1 MPKTAQKDASVATVK
16 KQGAAMKHIKKY
28 WQWYAMMFIPVVYYI
43 VFRYIPMFG
52 NIIAFRRYRAGSNI
66 FGDEWSGLK
75 YFNQFMKDQNF
86 WRAFKNTLLLNF
98 KYLIISFP
106 LTLIFALLLNEV
118 KNVHFKK
125 IVQTISYLPHFISM
139 VIVAGMVREIL
150 STSGPIN
157 NLITKLGGE
166 AITFI
171 SLPEW
176 FTTIFV
182 TTGVWQGLGWGT
194 ILYLAAM
201 SGINTELY
209 EAAELDGANRFQ
221 RCLHVTIPAILP
233 TISTLLVLNIGSL
246 CGSAAFEKVF
256 LLYTPTTYETADII
270 AKTTLTSEVLGNRT
284 VPATAGSWKWEK
296 LRDINFFLQYSSN
309 CADEHVRLEYEG
321 VARFFRAWFYFEK
334 VKHYGDVPWV
344 DRPIDAGDPLLF
356 EKGRDPR
363 EMVMQKVIEDLDFA
377 VTNLPVERSVYRVT
391 RWAALALKSRVCLFE
406 GTFRK
411 YHGLKDWESYLTAC
425 ATASKRFIDESG
437 YSVYTTGTTPYL
449 NLFSSLK
456 ALDTEIV
463 LARVYNTAIGLK
475 HDVNGY
481 LTSITMGRPGL
492 LKNIANMYLMK
503 DGTPFT
509 SQPGWETMQLPEES
523 KNRDGRFAQTVR
535 TPGYKRIDDTALS
548 APNLAATM
556 TGYQLVK
563 YLQSAKYDSYNAST
577 NDLPL
582 LRAAEVMLNYA
593 EAKAELGTLTQEDI
607 DLAIK
612 PLRDRAGVANLSLTK
627 ANASPDPYLASPET
641 GYANVT
647 GDNKGVILEI
657 RRERT
662 VELLMENLRYWDIM
676 RWKEG
681 KRFEKPFTGLYF
693 PGTGSYDLN
702 NDGVD
707 DVCIWSGSKPATSAP
722 AVYELNKEI
731 FLSGGDSGYII
742 IHTDYARSWNEER
755 DYLYPVPTD
764 DRVLTQG
771 AITQNPGWNDGL
783 NF

>member
-1 MPKTAQKDASVATVK
+1 MKKLIKYTLVGIAALGLYGCEDQLDRYPKDKLTPDKFFRNEQECQLYTNDFYTIFPTTVY
-16 KQGAAMKHIKKY
+16 GESAD
-28 WQWYAMMFIPVVYYI
+28 V
-43 VFRYIPMFG
+43 
-52 NIIAFRRYRAGSNI
+52 IA
-66 FGDEWSGLK
+66 
-75 YFNQFMKDQNF
+75 
-86 WRAFKNTLLLNF
+86 
-98 KYLIISFP
+98 
-106 LTLIFALLLNEV
+106 
-118 KNVHFKK
+118 KNV
-125 IVQTISYLPHFISM
+125 
-139 VIVAGMVREIL
+139 
-150 STSGPIN
+150 
-157 NLITKLGGE
+157 
-166 AITFI
+166 
-171 SLPEW
+171 
-176 FTTIFV
+176 
-182 TTGVWQGLGWGT
+182 
-194 ILYLAAM
+194 
-201 SGINTELY
+201 
-209 EAAELDGANRFQ
+209 
-221 RCLHVTIPAILP
+221 
-233 TISTLLVLNIGSL
+233 
-246 CGSAAFEKVF
+246 
-256 LLYTPTTYETADII
+256 
-270 AKTTLTSEVLGNRT
+270 LTSEVLGNRT
-284 VPATAGSWKWEK
+284 VPATASTWKWEK
-296 LRDINFFLQYSSN
+296 LRDINFFLEYSSN
-309 CADEHVRLEYEG
+309 CKDRDVRLQYEG
-321 VARFFRAWFYFEK
+321 LARFFRAYFYFEK
-334 VKHYGDVPWV
+334 VKYYGDVPWV
-344 DRPIDAGDPLLF
+344 DRPLASNEEELY
-356 EKGRDPR
+356 KGRDSR
-363 EMVMQKVIEDLDFA
+363 DLVMSKVIEDLDFA
-377 VTNLPVERSVYRVT
+377 IEHLSPTKETYRVSEWT
-391 RWAALALKSRVCLFE
+391 ALALKSRVCLFE

-411 YHGLKDWESYLTAC
+411 YHGLDDADYYLAECVSAAGT
-425 ATASKRFIDESG
+425 FIEKSG
-437 YSVYTTGTTPYL
+437 YTIYKSGSTPYL
-449 NLFSSLK
+449 NLFSSIN
-456 ALDTEIV
+456 AISSEII
-463 LARVYNTAIGLK
+463 LARAFNTAIGLK

-481 LTSITMGRPGL
+481 LTGTTMGRPGL
-492 LKNIANMYLMK
+492 LKNVANMYLMK

-509 SQPGWETMQLPEES
+509 SQPGWETMQLPDES

>member
-1 MPKTAQKDASVATVK
+1 M
-16 KQGAAMKHIKKY
+16 KKY
-28 WQWYAMMFIPVVYYI
+28 
-43 VFRYIPMFG
+43 
-52 NIIAFRRYRAGSNI
+52 
-66 FGDEWSGLK
+66 
-75 YFNQFMKDQNF
+75 
-86 WRAFKNTLLLNF
+86 
-98 KYLIISFP
+98 
-106 LTLIFALLLNEV
+106 
-118 KNVHFKK
+118 
-125 IVQTISYLPHFISM
+125 
-139 VIVAGMVREIL
+139 
-150 STSGPIN
+150 
-157 NLITKLGGE
+157 
-166 AITFI
+166 
-171 SLPEW
+171 
-176 FTTIFV
+176 
-182 TTGVWQGLGWGT
+182 
-194 ILYLAAM
+194 ILYLLAGVAACGLN
-201 SGINTELY
+201 SCEDALDRFPKDRLSPDEFFHTE
-209 EAAELDGANRFQ
+209 EECQ
-221 RCLHVTIPAILP
+221 
-233 TISTLLVLNIGSL
+233 
-246 CGSAAFEKVF
+246 
-256 LLYTPTTYETADII
+256 LYTNDFYTIFPSAGAIYGETADII

-284 VPATAGSWKWEK
+284 VPAKADSWKWEK

-309 CADEHVRLEYEG
+309 CTDEHVRLQYEG
-321 VARFFRAWFYFEK
+321 VARFFRAYFYFEK
-334 VKHYGDVPWV
+334 VKYYGDVPWV
-344 DRPIDAGDPLLF
+344 DRPIASDDQELY
-356 EKGRDPR
+356 KGRDSR
-363 EMVMQKVIEDLDFA
+363 EMVMQKVIGDLDFA
-377 VTNLPVERSVYRVT
+377 IANLPAEKSVYRVT
-391 RWAALALKSRVCLFE
+391 RWTALALKSRVCLFE

-411 YHGLKDWESYLTAC
+411 YHGLEGYESYLSAC
-425 ATASKRFIDESG
+425 ETASKRFMTESG
-437 YSVYTTGTTPYL
+437 YSVYTSGTTPYL

-456 ALDTEIV
+456 AIDTEIV
-463 LARVYNTAIGLK
+463 LARAYNTAIGLK

-509 SQPGWETMQLPEES
+509 AQPGWETMQLPDES

-563 YLQSAKYDSYNAST
+563 YLQAAKYDSYNAST
-577 NDLPL
+577 SDMPL
-582 LRAAEVMLNYA
+582 FRAAEVLLNYA
-593 EAKAELGTLTQEDI
+593 EAKAELGTLTQGDI
-607 DLAIK
+607 DLSIK
-612 PLRDRAGVANLSLTK
+612 PLRDRAGVVNLSLEA
-627 ANASPDPYLASPET
+627 ANAAPDPYLASAET

-702 NDGVD
+702 GDGVD
-707 DVCIWSGSKPATSAP
+707 DICIWSGSKPSTSAP
-722 AVYELNKEI
+722 VVYELGKEI
-731 FLSGGDSGYII
+731 FLSGGESGYVIV
-742 IHTDYARSWNEER
+742 HTDYTRTWNEAR